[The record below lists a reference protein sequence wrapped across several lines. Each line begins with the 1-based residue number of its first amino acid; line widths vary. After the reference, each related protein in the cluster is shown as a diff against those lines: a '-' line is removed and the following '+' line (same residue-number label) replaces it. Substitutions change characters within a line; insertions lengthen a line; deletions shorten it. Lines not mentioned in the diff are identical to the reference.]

1 MSPEGLFMSDHDERR
16 RFQRIDFDAPTELRQ
31 GDRRWPVKLLDV
43 SLKGMLVERPQQW
56 DADLSQDFDAIIH
69 LDRGVRVQMQVELR
83 HEEPA
88 RLGFVCLYI
97 DVESM
102 SHLHRLVELN
112 LADSTEMMREL
123 RELIEE
129 YNLLAD

>member
-1 MSPEGLFMSDHDERR
+1 MTTSADDRR

-31 GDRRWPVKLLDV
+31 GDRRWPVKLLDL
-43 SLKGMLVERPQQW
+43 SLKGLLVECPSPW
-56 DADLSQDFDAIIH
+56 DADLTQDFDAIIH
-69 LDRGVRVQMQVELR
+69 LDRNVRVQMQVELR
-83 HEEPA
+83 HEEA
-88 RLGFVCLYI
+88 TRLGFVCLYI

-112 LADSTEMMREL
+112 LADGTEMMREL

-129 YNLLAD
+129 

>member
-1 MSPEGLFMSDHDERR
+1 MSDHDERR

-31 GDRRWPVKLLDV
+31 GDRRWPVKLLDL
-43 SLKGMLVERPQQW
+43 SLKGLLIERPEPW
-56 DADLSQDFDAIIH
+56 NADLTQDFDAIIH
-69 LDRGVRVQMQVELR
+69 LDPQTHVKMQVELR
-83 HEEPA
+83 HEEPS

-97 DVESM
+97 DLDSM

-123 RELIEE
+123 RELIE
-129 YNLLAD
+129 D

>member
-1 MSPEGLFMSDHDERR
+1 MTTSADDRR

-31 GDRRWPVKLLDV
+31 GDRRWPVKLLDL
-43 SLKGMLVERPQQW
+43 SLKGLLIERPLPW
-56 DADLSQDFDAIIH
+56 DADLTQDFDAIIH
-69 LDRGVRVQMQVELR
+69 LDRDVRVQMQVELR
-83 HEEPA
+83 HEEA
-88 RLGFVCLYI
+88 TRLGFVCLYI

-112 LADSTEMMREL
+112 LADGTEMMREL

-129 YNLLAD
+129 

>member
-1 MSPEGLFMSDHDERR
+1 MSPEGLPMSDHDERR

-43 SLKGMLVERPQQW
+43 SLKGMLVKCPEPW
-56 DADLSQDFDAIIH
+56 DADLSQDFDAVIH
-69 LDRGVRVQMQVELR
+69 LNPEVRVQMQVELR
-83 HEEPA
+83 HEEPT

-97 DVESM
+97 DVDSM
-102 SHLHRLVELN
+102 THLHRLVELN
-112 LADSTEMMREL
+112 LADGTEMMREL

-129 YNLLAD
+129 